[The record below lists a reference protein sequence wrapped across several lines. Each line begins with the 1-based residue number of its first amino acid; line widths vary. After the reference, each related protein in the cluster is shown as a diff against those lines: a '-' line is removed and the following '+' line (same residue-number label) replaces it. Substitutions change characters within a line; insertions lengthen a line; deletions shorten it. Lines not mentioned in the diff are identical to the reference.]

1 MVFCHHNLGIQIREI
16 LAESKAKEV
25 DPCAVLMDVSL
36 YDRENPIIDWLAKPG

>member
-1 MVFCHHNLGIQIREI
+1 MVFCHHNLGIQFQKN

-36 YDRENPIIDWLAKPG
+36 YDRENPIMD